1 MNTAAL
7 SLPVVSVQNTFTQVI
22 QEVEDGLSPYDKFW
36 VSCYKNSEPSI
47 HAKVK
52 AELDHL
58 DRSLVHLK
66 AVEGDVE
73 ISRDGTGNYA
83 IACKPLGILPTQVLT
98 PVQEYKDQE
107 RSNPTRP
114 HRITSFDISPD
125 CSRFATG
132 YLDGSVFLY
141 PTSAALE
148 HPRKSFSSQE
158 IDIAASRTPS
168 KPHLS
173 GVTSLRFF
181 PSSRVLLTSGIDFS
195 LTILPADLPDVPS
208 RNGTRVAPV
217 RTLRAHTR
225 TVTDTAIID
234 LGRNIV
240 SSSLDSTIKLWEVS
254 SGEVISSFSTQSA
267 VASMSL
273 GDRLP
278 VPPDG
283 EESMPP
289 PSRDTRETPQT
300 SSKIVFSGLESG
312 SFELFDLGFKKS
324 VYRSQPASSSS
335 LSSIAY
341 SQPTNLLATG
351 SSRGLV
357 TLYDTRNLSTQLT
370 SFSRLET
377 VIEDIAF
384 VQNGDNSVG
393 LAIATSDG
401 LPYVASVLPEGP
413 MVSSELVGA
422 DCDPVR
428 NLKARLN
435 GNHMEVWSASDD
447 GIVRRYVL

>member
-1 MNTAAL
+1 M
-7 SLPVVSVQNTFTQVI
+7 
-22 QEVEDGLSPYDKFW
+22 
-36 VSCYKNSEPSI
+36 
-47 HAKVK
+47 
-52 AELDHL
+52 
-58 DRSLVHLK
+58 
-66 AVEGDVE
+66 
-73 ISRDGTGNYA
+73 
-83 IACKPLGILPTQVLT
+83 
-98 PVQEYKDQE
+98 
-107 RSNPTRP
+107 
-114 HRITSFDISPD
+114 
-125 CSRFATG
+125 
-132 YLDGSVFLY
+132 
-141 PTSAALE
+141 
-148 HPRKSFSSQE
+148 
-158 IDIAASRTPS
+158 
-168 KPHLS
+168 
-173 GVTSLRFF
+173 
-181 PSSRVLLTSGIDFS
+181 
-195 LTILPADLPDVPS
+195 
-208 RNGTRVAPV
+208 APV

-254 SGEVISSFSTQSA
+254 SGQVISSFSSQSA

-278 VPPDG
+278 NPPDG
-283 EESMPP
+283 EESIPP
-289 PSRDTRETPQT
+289 PSRDDRETPQT
-300 SSKIVFSGLESG
+300 NSKIVFSGLQSG

-324 VYRSQPASSSS
+324 VYRSPLPQSASS
-335 LSSIAY
+335 LTSIAY

-357 TLYDTRNLSTQLT
+357 TLYDTRNLATQLT

-384 VQNGDNSVG
+384 IQNGDSSVG

-413 MVSSELVGA
+413 MVSAELVGV

-428 NLKARLN
+428 NLTARLY

-447 GIVRRYVL
+447 GVVRRYVL